1 MSSGLQTGRGFTIE
15 NSSGVT
21 VEGVDI
27 HHVAKGVVLAGADHV
42 TLKNND
48 ISDVRTSPIVGGG
61 SYIIIDGNH
70 LSNAKPWG
78 WGDGAKDHGDFIHLW
93 TDREATGVTE
103 GVLIINNTI
112 DQGDGT
118 AILGINL
125 EDNSGFGFTG
135 VKIADNLIINGN
147 SQGVRLEHVFDST
160 VTGNIMVE
168 VGDKAPGILVTHG
181 SHDVEVTGNL
191 AGFVST
197 AFDGTG
203 NLHDNVIIQDDDPSA
218 ADYYDPSVVAQL
230 EGMAPT
236 EAYKFLSSLLAGTKP
251 YVATAQDM
259 NSLTMSLTSKMVDS
273 DVGQR
278 ISAKGAL
285 SQQLLGGRGD
295 DTITGLTG
303 NDTLVGGAGKD
314 YLAGAAGN
322 DVLVGGAGADKF
334 VFGKSY
340 VAEKGVDTIVDFSR
354 ADGDQIN
361 VHSIDANVNLA
372 GDQDF
377 KFIANQAFHHVA
389 GELRYDVDGDHIV
402 VMGDVTGDGLADFSV
417 QMLGINSLKSA
428 DFLL

>member
-1 MSSGLQTGRGFTIE
+1 MWPRASFCPTRTNI
-15 NSSGVT
+15 
-21 VEGVDI
+21 
-27 HHVAKGVVLAGADHV
+27 

-61 SYIIIDGNH
+61 SYIVIDGNH

-78 WGDGAKDHGDFIHLW
+78 WGDAARDHGDFIHLW
-93 TDREATGVTE
+93 TPTDATGPSA

-135 VKIADNLIINGN
+135 VKIAGNLIINGN

-203 NLHDNVIIQDDDPSA
+203 NLHDNIIIQDDDPSA
-218 ADYYDPSVVAQL
+218 GQYYAPEVVAQL
-230 EGMAPT
+230 GDMSPTAAFKFLAALVAQKPFVPTSQQLADFAPT
-236 EAYKFLSSLLAGTKP
+236 TL
-251 YVATAQDM
+251 
-259 NSLTMSLTSKMVDS
+259 DS
-273 DVGQR
+273 DVDLR
-278 ISAKGAL
+278 ISAKGPV
-285 SQQLLGGRGD
+285 SQQLLGGRGE

-303 NDTLVGGAGKD
+303 NDTLAGGDGDD
-314 YLAGAAGN
+314 YLSGGGGN
-322 DVLVGGAGADKF
+322 DILIGGAGADKF

-340 VAEKGVDTIVDFSR
+340 LSENRIDTIVDFSR
-354 ADGDQIN
+354 TESDQIN
-361 VHSIDANVNLA
+361 VHSIDANSKVA
-372 GDQDF
+372 KDQDF
-377 KFIANQAFHHVA
+377 TFIGVHAFHKVA
-389 GELRYDVDGDHIV
+389 GELRYMLQGDHLMV
-402 VMGDVTGDGLADFSV
+402 QGDVNGDGLSDFNIKV
-417 QMLGINSLKSA
+417 LGVNSLKPA